1 MFALK
6 SCTLC
11 IAQCIVLL
19 HIGKLCPS
27 NAAQSIKNVSYKI
40 LSSAVNCV
48 GIWSRADE
56 SVEAE
61 EVGGVGGGG
70 GGQARPQGTRSC
82 REAAALP
89 TFAAAAP
96 NCSCSCSSCIRG
108 GGRRYGWDANSRF
121 YASAPYLPKTSPTS
135 LLHH

>member
-1 MFALK
+1 M
-6 SCTLC
+6 
-11 IAQCIVLL
+11 
-19 HIGKLCPS
+19 
-27 NAAQSIKNVSYKI
+27 
-40 LSSAVNCV
+40 NCV

-89 TFAAAAP
+89 TFAAAP
-96 NCSCSCSSCIRG
+96 NCSET
-108 GGRRYGWDANSRF
+108 AAAAA
-121 YASAPYLPKTSPTS
+121 ASEAAVEGTDGTRLASTHR
-135 LLHH
+135 HHIYPRPPQQVSFTTEFFT